1 MGLETVEIV
10 IEIQDHF
17 AISLPDAVASK
28 CETVTDLQ
36 KVVVELLVQEGRTR
50 SRELDSEV
58 FRDLVKISAD
68 VTGNDPATIRPES
81 RWLGDITK
89 YG

>member
-10 IEIQDHF
+10 MDVEDHF
-17 AISLPDAVASK
+17 GISVPDEVASK
-28 CETVTDLQ
+28 CETAADLQ
-36 KVVVELLVQEGRTR
+36 KVIIDLLVAKGRPR
-50 SRELDSEV
+50 SAELESEV

-81 RWLGDITK
+81 RWVGDVTK